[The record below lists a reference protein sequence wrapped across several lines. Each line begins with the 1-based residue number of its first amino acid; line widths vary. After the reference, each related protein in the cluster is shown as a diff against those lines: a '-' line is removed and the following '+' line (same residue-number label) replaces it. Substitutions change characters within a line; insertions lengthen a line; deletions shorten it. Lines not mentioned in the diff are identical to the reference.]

1 MEHGVDGMRIA
12 FLLVE
17 LGSLTVGLLGLL
29 VSQGLVQLLL
39 LLQVVLQQLDVVPVL
54 LQGFLATA
62 RDGLH
67 QFKI

>member
-1 MEHGVDGMRIA
+1 MQHGVDGVRIS
-12 FLLVE
+12 FLLIK
-17 LGSLTVGLLGLL
+17 LGSLAGCLLGLL
-29 VSQGLVQLLL
+29 VPQGLVQLLL

-54 LQGFLATA
+54 LQRLLATA